1 MKKGKDDQSSK
12 KLSGINNVGEVVN
25 ANPKLKSF
33 SREFQLVNLF
43 FLIKRILWVGGLKK
57 KKKEISSNSLL
68 QSHHF
73 WLNISPV
80 GV

>member
-1 MKKGKDDQSSK
+1 MKKGKDDQSTK
-12 KLSGINNVGEVVN
+12 KLSGIKKVGEVVN

-57 KKKEISSNSLL
+57 KKG
-68 QSHHF
+68 
-73 WLNISPV
+73 NII
-80 GV
+80 

>member
-57 KKKEISSNSLL
+57 KKG
-68 QSHHF
+68 
-73 WLNISPV
+73 NII
-80 GV
+80 

>member
-33 SREFQLVNLF
+33 SREFQLVNNF
-43 FLIKRILWVGGLKK
+43 FW
-57 KKKEISSNSLL
+57 
-68 QSHHF
+68 
-73 WLNISPV
+73 
-80 GV
+80 